1 MTSATHYTK
10 SLLSRTIQVKEP
22 NGSTWKVN
30 QLQTVKWADLTAPE
44 DTKILMDL
52 VHKTRDLTD
61 NTKHPIVVHC
71 SAGVGRTGTFI
82 AVYKLIEEYLDDK
95 YINLPIMIYIYSL
108 IFRKQNL
115 SVYHTVVEMR
125 GQRMKM
131 VQKPQQYIYIFKCLR
146 DEVKN
151 QESSGYEA

>member
-1 MTSATHYTK
+1 MTSATYYTK

-52 VHKTRDLTD
+52 VHKTRDLTV

-95 YINLPIMIYIYSL
+95 YIN
-108 IFRKQNL
+108 Q
-115 SVYHTVVEMR
+115 
-125 GQRMKM
+125 
-131 VQKPQQYIYIFKCLR
+131 
-146 DEVKN
+146 
-151 QESSGYEA
+151 SSNHD

>member
-1 MTSATHYTK
+1 MTSATYYTK

-22 NGSTWKVN
+22 NGSIWKVN

-95 YINLPIMIYIYSL
+95 YIN
-108 IFRKQNL
+108 K
-115 SVYHTVVEMR
+115 
-125 GQRMKM
+125 
-131 VQKPQQYIYIFKCLR
+131 
-146 DEVKN
+146 
-151 QESSGYEA
+151 SSNHD

>member
-1 MTSATHYTK
+1 MTSATCYTK
-10 SLLSRTIQVKEP
+10 SLLSRSIQVKEP

-44 DTKILMDL
+44 GTKILMDL
-52 VHKTRDLTD
+52 VHKTRDLSD

-95 YINLPIMIYIYSL
+95 
-108 IFRKQNL
+108 KQNL
-115 SVYHTVVEMR
+115 SVYHTVV
-125 GQRMKM
+125 
-131 VQKPQQYIYIFKCLR
+131 
-146 DEVKN
+146 
-151 QESSGYEA
+151 